1 MGQRSNR
8 KEGEARPAR
17 PHGLKNVR
25 NSVEGKVFKYGDNI
39 DTDVMIPARYC
50 TSFHK
55 EELAPHCLEDL
66 DATFAKRVKPGDII
80 VAGRN
85 FGCGS
90 SRENAP
96 LAILGVGVGAVL
108 AESFARIFYRN
119 SINVGLPILECP
131 EAARAAQN
139 DDRLRIDLEK
149 GDIVNL
155 TRGGTYQ
162 ATPFPQSIR
171 KVIEV
176 GGLEEYVKLRLSS
189 SAKRKTANR
198 KTK

>member
-1 MGQRSNR
+1 M
-8 KEGEARPAR
+8 EG
-17 PHGLKNVR
+17 N
-25 NSVEGKVFKYGDNI
+25 VFKYGANV
-39 DTDVMIPARYC
+39 DTDVIIPARYC

-66 DATFAKRVKPGDII
+66 DATFAKRVQPSDII

-96 LAILGVGVGAVL
+96 LAILGAGVGAVV

-131 EAARAAQN
+131 EAAQAAQN
-139 DDRLRIDLEK
+139 GDRLAIDLEK
-149 GDIVNL
+149 GVIRNL
-155 TRGGTYQ
+155 TRGGQYT
-162 ATPFPQSIR
+162 AVPFPESIR
-171 KVIEV
+171 RIMEI
-176 GGLEEYVKLRLSS
+176 GGLEEYVKHRLMTND
-189 SAKRKTANR
+189 K
-198 KTK
+198 